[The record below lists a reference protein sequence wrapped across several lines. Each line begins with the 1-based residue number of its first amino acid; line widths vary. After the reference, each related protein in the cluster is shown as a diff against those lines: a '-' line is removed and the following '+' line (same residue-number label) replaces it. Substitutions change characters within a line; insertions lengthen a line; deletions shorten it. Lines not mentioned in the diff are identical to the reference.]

1 VAWVRVHEA
10 HLVSEAVLA
19 IQRTGAQLLQMTPV
33 RTSLEQIFV
42 QEVSPRVDLLLDD
55 EYVSIIPPS
64 VISLAPGSLG
74 YEDMAFVSGRSWEP
88 GERGVVVVGADLAR
102 RDRPSGGDS
111 IDVREEGFEVIGIL
125 ERTYVNLL
133 DSAVY
138 IPLADAQQ
146 LYYDSLPEAFRQDVS
161 PDDLVLQ
168 ADVFAEPGVDPD
180 ALAEDLEQNI
190 DGIRASGPA
199 QMLETADTLVP
210 LMNAVVV
217 SLSAIALLIGGL
229 SIVNTMSMAVTERTH
244 EIGVKRALG
253 ASRGRIARDVLFESA
268 AIGGLGGI
276 GGVVTGVLAAL
287 ALNSAMIAATGT
299 SALLPT
305 VRLVVIGM
313 TLAVVLGAVGGLYP
327 ARYASRMDPAT
338 TLAQH

>member
-1 VAWVRVHEA
+1 MFGFADGKRPIPLETIEELRA
-10 HLVSEAVLA
+10 HP
-19 IQRTGAQLLQMTPV
+19 G
-33 RTSLEQIFV
+33 V
-42 QEVSPRVDLLLDD
+42 QAVSPHVDLLLDD
-55 EYVSIIPPS
+55 EYLSIIPPS
-64 VISLAPGSLG
+64 VLSREPGSLG

-88 GERGVVVVGADLAR
+88 GERGVVIVGSDLAR
-102 RDRPSGGDS
+102 RDRPGIGDS
-111 IDVREEGFEVIGIL
+111 FDVRGEEFEVIGIL
-125 ERTYVNLL
+125 DRTYVNLL

-138 IPLADAQQ
+138 VPLADTQQ

-180 ALAEDLEQNI
+180 ALAEDLEQSI
-190 DGIRASGPA
+190 DGIQASGPT

-210 LMNAVVV
+210 MMNAVVM

-253 ASRGRIARDVLFESA
+253 ASRGRIAREVLIESA
-268 AIGGLGGI
+268 VMGGLGGI
-276 GGVVTGVLAAL
+276 GGVVTGALAAL
-287 ALNSAMIAATGT
+287 ALDSAMIAATGT
-299 SALLPT
+299 AALLPT

-313 TLAVVLGAVGGLYP
+313 GLAVVLGALGGLYP
-327 ARYASRMDPAT
+327 ARYASRMDPAE
-338 TLAQH
+338 TLAHQ